1 MDSNVKIVHNDARI
15 TSSGSVFFTGLDDLS
30 LVLTINIRVAPKGV
44 NPGIRYFIQEVD
56 PVDQNTGI
64 STAQSTTI
72 LSSVGTTLLY
82 LTSSNSGTIKVSW
95 VITGNSNPTFPDITA
110 SLSSKTV
117 KIGTAANPIII
128 DTSAITIQPVSGT
141 ITANQGAAA
150 SFASAWPVE
159 ISDGSSTVGITS
171 VLGVKALKVDVVS
184 TVGGVGSGGTS
195 STFTSM
201 FPAAG
206 TAIGFNDGSNMQG
219 ARVFDLDT
227 GGGTEYNLGISIRLP
242 SSGGSVVG
250 GTSSNPLRI
259 DPTGT
264 TSQPTK
270 ITSDGV
276 NFATVA
282 TPIDGYNA
290 LVIVENSQ
298 VGTITSIGISNSDTL
313 LLAANSNRRGAI
325 IYNDTTSAIL
335 RIGLSI
341 STVTNTN
348 FSVQLSAGGFFE
360 VPSGYVGMVRG
371 LWSVTEGGN
380 SGARITEFV

>member
-15 TSSGSVFFTGLDDLS
+15 TSSGSVVFTGLNDLS
-30 LVLTINIRVAPKGV
+30 LTLTINIRTAPKGV

-56 PVDQNTGI
+56 PIDQSTGI
-64 STAQSTTI
+64 SAAQSTTI

-95 VITGNSNPTFPDITA
+95 VITGNSNPTFPDVAA

-117 KIGTAANPIII
+117 QIGTAANPIII
-128 DTSAITIQPVSGT
+128 DTAAITIQPVSGT
-141 ITANQGAAA
+141 ITANQGIAA

-159 ISDGSSTVGITS
+159 ISDGTSTVGITS

-195 STFTSM
+195 STFASM

-227 GGGTEYNLGISIRLP
+227 GGGTEYNVGVSIRLP
-242 SSGGSVVG
+242 SNGGSVVG
-250 GTSSNPLRI
+250 GTSSNPLRF

-264 TSQPTK
+264 TPQPIKLTQ
-270 ITSDGV
+270 DGT
-276 NFATVA
+276 NFATVMV
-282 TPIDGYNA
+282 PSSGNNA
-290 LVIVENSQ
+290 LATIQ
-298 VGTITSIGISNSDTL
+298 TCATGTITSVAVANTDTL
-313 LLAANSNRRGAI
+313 LLAVNTNRRGAI
-325 IYNDTTSAIL
+325 IYNDTSSAIL
-335 RIGLSI
+335 KIGF
-341 STVTNTN
+341 STSTITTTN
-348 FSVQLSAGGFFE
+348 FSVQISAGGFFE
-360 VPSGYVGMVRG
+360 VPFGYTGQVRG
-371 LWSVTEGGN
+371 LWSVNEGGS
-380 SGARITEFV
+380 SGARITEFA